1 MRHLISIVT
10 ITALGA
16 AATACSYTP
25 QAAEELRNAELA
37 IADGDMTAARSVA
50 DRLVGTPSLDDLSAR
65 DLARLSMVYMRMA
78 EDENDNTTLVATA
91 ADLYRRACRE
101 NADSARAYYMSLD
114 LPDEAL
120 ASQLYHIVVATDSAG
135 VIPPDDHEFHPD
147 SIF

>member
-1 MRHLISIVT
+1 
-10 ITALGA
+10 
-16 AATACSYTP
+16 
-25 QAAEELRNAELA
+25 
-37 IADGDMTAARSVA
+37 
-50 DRLVGTPSLDDLSAR
+50 
-65 DLARLSMVYMRMA
+65 MVYMRMA